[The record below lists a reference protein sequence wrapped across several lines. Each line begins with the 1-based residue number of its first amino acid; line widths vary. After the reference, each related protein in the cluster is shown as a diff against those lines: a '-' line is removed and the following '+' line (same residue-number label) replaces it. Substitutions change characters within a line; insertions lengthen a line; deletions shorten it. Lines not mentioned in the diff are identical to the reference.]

1 MKPPLEG
8 KDRSRGKSSV
18 SYPTDEEL
26 CYAIRVFP
34 NEMWIVKGKE
44 RYQWERVVRQG
55 VG

>member
-8 KDRSRGKSSV
+8 KERSRGEARL

-26 CYAIRVFP
+26 CYAIREFR
-34 NEMWIVKGKE
+34 NEMRIVKGNE
-44 RYQWERVVRQG
+44 RCQRERVVRQG